1 MTSKYRVYAY
11 LRASTK
17 EQDALRAKKQLVE
30 FAKKSKLTIASFF
43 IENESGATLRRP
55 ELFRLLEI
63 AQPDDIILVE
73 QIDRISRLND
83 KDWNL
88 LKNIIKSK
96 ELRIVSLDL
105 PTSHQL
111 MKYGDEFTH
120 RMLTAINDLMLDLL
134 AAVARKDYQD
144 RRRRQKE
151 GIAKALS
158 EGKYKGRREN
168 TELTH
173 KVEMLL
179 SDGKSYSTIMHLLGC
194 SRGTIAKVS
203 KRLKQKELTS

>member
-1 MTSKYRVYAY
+1 VYAY

-17 EQDALRAKKQLVE
+17 EQDALRAKTQLIE
-30 FAKKSKLTIASFF
+30 FAEQSGLTIASFF
-43 IENESGATLRRP
+43 VENESGATLNRP

-63 AQPDDIILVE
+63 AQPDDMILVE

-83 KDWNL
+83 KDWSK
-88 LKNIIKSK
+88 LKGIIKTK

-105 PTSHQL
+105 PTSHQF
-111 MKYGDEFTH
+111 MKHSDEFTN
-120 RMLTAINDLMLDLL
+120 RMLSAINDLMLDLL

-144 RRRRQKE
+144 RKRRQKE

-158 EGKYKGRREN
+158 NGLYRGKKED
-168 TELTH
+168 TELLE

-179 SDGKSYSTIMHLLGC
+179 LDGKSYSMIIHLLGC

-203 KRLKQKELTS
+203 KRVKQDAQES